1 MKTYELIKDLP
12 GCPVGRIFKQNISGG
27 YYHSMTDEEM
37 IYGNLKM
44 YDFTKDEVEQN
55 PDWFSEVKLVTYMMV
70 VYEPDT
76 FTKKYI
82 DTGIP
87 KTLVS
92 SIQSS
97 LSDLGDDLI
106 SSPVMFDIDTNNI
119 EFRIMERG
127 ENETVTKYIVKIQK
141 YGTDREK

>member
-55 PDWFSEVKLVTYMMV
+55 PDWFSEVTLVTYMMV

-106 SSPVMFDIDTNNI
+106 SSPVMFDIDTNDI
-119 EFRIMERG
+119 EFRIMERD
-127 ENETVTKYIVKIQK
+127 ENETVTKYCVKI
-141 YGTDREK
+141 EKI